1 MKKSMMKNK
10 KKITKILAVVLSLV
24 IVLLSAFYFVNDV
37 EAKRN
42 ILRLV
47 SDQYSGS
54 TSFKILE
61 IVPATDATTH
71 INEEI
76 GYYVKA
82 TAGNESYV
90 EVSKAKSLKPFLTA
104 VPADQEADWYDGL
117 KKFRS
122 YGMVKYSGA
131 DAKAILSANDDS
143 LVSENPIYSQ
153 LETFKKG
160 NSTPVIYYTIVPDES
175 SMLVK
180 GTFTQVAANAGS
192 YRVLPGYEF
201 TGGVISK
208 VDVEMV
214 SDNTVSP
221 PTVISQN
228 TYTPVVV
235 PDGADYSA
243 IGFAGIG
250 IEYVGAAAGDLKF
263 DNDAYGNYFGYN
275 TQAYMYISKTSENK
289 FYNGDWFKEYV
300 LGDQAI
306 ATSIDITTKKAT
318 DVTVAELD
326 TFDLVYISGKSA
338 DFKSNTADI
347 SNDVLAKLY
356 NRVAVDHAKLNKD
369 ETGKIESRN
378 RGALIMDYASYDSV
392 GTDNISKLAQLLWQK
407 NQTNASLNFDP
418 SLSTNSLRSGFDADG
433 RITNVATAL
442 ADADLWSDLQPTMLS
457 GATGNFV
464 AGNLYVY
471 NHTMSLFDTPKAAVN
486 AEDWFA
492 TGDFNS
498 KMKDSVVSVGFED
511 VRTMVD
517 INNANNPD
525 KQVSTAVTP
534 ALAVQ
539 FILAYDGSNYGLI
552 KSDLHILEIQPVRQ
566 FLYNTKNESLPYK
579 ACSATVKKNRTKFVK
594 QFIGGDFVT
603 GSNIE
608 FVSFTSMTIE
618 QFICTNDNLLE
629 KYDIIYIGDE
639 RGTYYKETKV
649 DGVSIPT
656 YTDKNL
662 NGNIYY
668 NIGDQILVDSNL
680 AQPDYSVLTRF
691 SARDLTQ
698 EKLNSLKTYIDSNN
712 PIIVASELMSVTK
725 SSVGLT
731 KKINPT
737 NKGVN
742 PSTGKDNGRI
752 DNKSKLYELFA
763 YASSKDNFVGEN
775 QLGDEDQV
783 PKLPKLMTLK
793 EFAVFLN
800 NPKLTLNL
808 TDRPTEY
815 GYSTKE
821 VGTISGIITTQEE
834 IKTKETINGVEKYY
848 LSYDFNFSNISL
860 NQSAGITYYA
870 RLFVDVNA
878 DGRFSSAEE
887 LTDCIITNAATGI
900 EPPYI
905 GGTVQSYA
913 LSPNVS
919 YRLKREVPEDY
930 AGVLPWSLKVEAADN
945 ASVFATQKG
954 FCVVPA
960 DKTKINILQLN
971 EDSNPTLNLQ
981 TELEAGDSS
990 VYGAYL
996 SNLNDFDLTITT
1008 LTETQYK
1015 TLRKN
1020 WANDEEF
1027 KKTYIASFDM
1037 VVAGFADNI
1046 QYSANADEAAVVG
1059 DIKQYIKTGKPVLF
1073 SHDVIMFYPLRQTAK
1088 TLRMPAGQDRYGITE
1103 DSEYPTLDGK
1113 KTLAIG
1119 STEYDKLIASGK
1131 RIAYLPNGVT
1141 PSIVPEVHGYTN
1153 LVIRRYP
1160 FGTSVGYGGGDYF
1173 VDKLNSGQITTY
1185 PYILPDKFRVA
1196 NTHGQYFQLN
1206 MEQDDD
1212 FDGQGDVVVWYT
1224 IGDKINNTTSLFSE
1238 NPGDGVNNYYIYNMG
1253 NVTYTGAGHSK
1264 MGGTSAQIY
1273 EAQLFVNTLV
1283 AAYQAANKESI
1294 VKFYATKNA
1303 TGQELSSLALP
1314 YDANVSK
1321 DHVIDHSIELKDKS
1335 TTDYLYTFVDPNED
1349 STQVA
1354 NGTKAFVRVTDPN
1367 LVNGV
1372 KKVGVKFY
1380 LKVENGLTTFTTPGG
1395 LVLTP
1400 KEITLSNGEKHTVVD
1415 VPITLFDAEFKT
1427 VINKDDIKSGAM
1439 YGFYL
1444 PLSYLKTKGSIN
1456 LIVES
1461 STSITTKAGTEYLP
1475 KGYDTLPIAK
1485 MDLLKL
1491 D

>member
-42 ILRLV
+42 ILRSV

-131 DAKAILSANDDS
+131 DAKALQPANDS
-143 LVSENPIYSQ
+143 FVSENPIYSQ

-160 NSTPVIYYTIVPDES
+160 NSTPVSYYTIVPDES

-243 IGFAGIG
+243 IGFANIG

-275 TQAYMYISKTSENK
+275 TQAYMYISKTPENK

-306 ATSIDITTKKAT
+306 TTSIDITTKKAT
-318 DVTVAELD
+318 DVTAAELD
-326 TFDLVYISGKSA
+326 TFDLVYISGKSV

-356 NRVAVDHAKLNKD
+356 NRVAVDHAKLIKD
-369 ETGKIESRN
+369 ATGKILSRN
-378 RGALIMDYASYDSV
+378 KGALIMDNAAYDSV

-407 NQTNASLNFDP
+407 NQTNASLDFDP
-418 SLSTNSLRSGFDADG
+418 SLSTNSLRAGFDADG
-433 RITNVATAL
+433 RITNVATVL
-442 ADADLWSDLQPTMLS
+442 ADADLWSDVQPTMLS

-471 NHTMSLFDTPKAAVN
+471 NHVMSLFDTPKAAVN

-498 KMKDSVVSVGFED
+498 KMKDTVVSVGFED
-511 VRTMVD
+511 VRTMVE

-566 FLYNTKNESLPYK
+566 FLYNTKNESLAYE
-579 ACSATVKKNRTKFVK
+579 ACSATVKTNRTNFVK
-594 QFIGGDFVT
+594 KFIGGDFAT
-603 GSNIE
+603 GSNVK

-639 RGTYYKETKV
+639 RGTYYKETVV

-656 YTDKNL
+656 YTDNNL

-668 NIGDQILVDSNL
+668 NIGDKIKVSSDLANPDATVD
-680 AQPDYSVLTRF
+680 TRF

-698 EKLNSLKTYIDSNN
+698 EKLNALKTYIDSNN
-712 PIIVASELMSVTK
+712 PIIVASELMSVKKGAVRVDKETNPTK
-725 SSVGLT
+725 SLSMIG
-731 KKINPT
+731 
-737 NKGVN
+737 
-742 PSTGKDNGRI
+742 GKDKGRI
-752 DNKSKLYELFA
+752 DNKSKLYELFE
-763 YASSKDNFVGEN
+763 YGELKENFIGEN
-775 QLGDEDQV
+775 QV
-783 PKLPKLMTLK
+783 PTLMTLD

-815 GYSTKE
+815 GYSTKT

-834 IKTKETINGVEKYY
+834 IKTKETVNGVERYY

-860 NQSAGITYYA
+860 NQSAGSTYYA

-878 DGRFSSAEE
+878 DGRFSTAEE
-887 LTDCIITNAATGI
+887 LTDCVITNSATGI

-905 GGTVQSYA
+905 GGTIQSYA

-971 EDSNPTLNLQ
+971 EDSSPTLNLQ
-981 TELEAGDSS
+981 TELTAGNNS

-996 SNLNDFDLTITT
+996 SNLNDFNLTITT
-1008 LTETQYK
+1008 LTETQYDA
-1015 TLRKN
+1015 LRSN

-1046 QYSANADEAAVVG
+1046 QYHATNATKEGAVVR
-1059 DIKQYIKTGKPVLF
+1059 DIKQYIKMGKPVLF

-1103 DSEYPTLDGK
+1103 DSEYPSLDGK
-1113 KTLAIG
+1113 TPVLYG
-1119 STEYDKLIASGK
+1119 TPEYNKLIASGK
-1131 RIAYLPNGVT
+1131 RIAYLPNGAT

-1153 LVIRRYP
+1153 LIIRRYP
-1160 FGTSVGYGGGDYF
+1160 ATGTSVGNGSGDYF

-1185 PYILPDKFRVA
+1185 PYTLPEKFRVA

-1206 MEQDDD
+1206 MEQDAD

-1224 IGDKINNTTSLFSE
+1224 IGDNINNTTSLFSQ

-1335 TTDYLYTFVDPNED
+1335 TTDYLYKFVDPNED

-1380 LKVENGLTTFTTPGG
+1380 LKVESGLTTFTTPGG

-1415 VPITLFDAEFKT
+1415 VPITLFDSEFKT
-1427 VINKDDIKSGAM
+1427 VINKEDIKSGAM

-1461 STSITTKAGTEYLP
+1461 ATSITTKAGTEYLP